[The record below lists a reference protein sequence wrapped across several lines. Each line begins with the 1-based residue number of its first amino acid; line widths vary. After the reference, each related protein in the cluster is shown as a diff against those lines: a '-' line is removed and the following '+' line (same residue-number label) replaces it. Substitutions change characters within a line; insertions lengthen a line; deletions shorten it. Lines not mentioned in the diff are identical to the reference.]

1 MGYRP
6 GALAVWSH
14 AMNQPQFPQ
23 QHSVHGVRRKVA
35 DDAGGGP
42 IIDAYRELQEL
53 GHFGTHGLRLLL
65 ELVGQEVHRF
75 PVLLAPG
82 ATWNSDT
89 VADCAQEFFAAKGPA
104 VTAALLAQVTDVAS
118 MARYLRR
125 SVRHFLVDCARDT
138 DLGAI
143 RRKIEDLLSATE
155 AFARVPPGAL
165 GAGWWQLAGDP
176 LPPYGGDL
184 QPLVAAAYA
193 VPDVQAVR
201 WSGPRRSPLA
211 SDASLVEILRAV
223 LSAATGSLEVAQ
235 LTAVLVRRFPAAV
248 EYTDASLEEQTFE
261 AAAAPLEDRPD
272 VLLEVSDRAQEV
284 YAQLSPAQRALL
296 PHLDKPNGEQAQI
309 LGLGR
314 SQTYAASG
322 KLKAVLVELV
332 PDDGLRAEVT
342 LELYRLCVV
351 NP

>member
-1 MGYRP
+1 
-6 GALAVWSH
+6 
-14 AMNQPQFPQ
+14 
-23 QHSVHGVRRKVA
+23 
-35 DDAGGGP
+35 
-42 IIDAYRELQEL
+42 
-53 GHFGTHGLRLLL
+53 
-65 ELVGQEVHRF
+65 VHRF
-75 PVLLAPG
+75 PALLAPG
-82 ATWNSDT
+82 TTWNSDA
-89 VADCAQEFFAAKGPA
+89 VADCTQEFFAAKGPA

-125 SVRHFLVDCARDT
+125 SIRHFLVDCARDT

-143 RRKIEDLLSATE
+143 RRKIEDLLSATD
-155 AFARVPPGAL
+155 AFSQVPRGAPGA
-165 GAGWWQLAGDP
+165 GRWQLAGGP

-184 QPLVAAAYA
+184 QPLIAAAYS

-201 WSGPRRSPLA
+201 WTGPRRSPLA

-223 LSAATGSLEVAQ
+223 LGAAGGSLEVAQ
-235 LTAVLVRRFPAAV
+235 LTAVLVRRFPAVV
-248 EYTDASLEEQTFE
+248 EYADAALDEQTFG
-261 AAAAPLEDRPD
+261 AAIAPLEDRPD

-296 PHLDKPNGEQAQI
+296 PHLDKPVGEQMQI

-314 SQTYAASG
+314 SQTYAASS

>member
-1 MGYRP
+1 MRKPEVEPPEPKCSRGIASSAAVRGK
-6 GALAVWSH
+6 GA
-14 AMNQPQFPQ
+14 
-23 QHSVHGVRRKVA
+23 
-35 DDAGGGP
+35 

-53 GHFGTHGLRLLL
+53 GHLGENGVELLH
-65 ELVGQEVHRF
+65 ELVGQEVRRF

-82 ATWNSDT
+82 ATWNSDA
-89 VADCAQEFFAAKGPA
+89 VDEFVQEFFVDRGPA

-118 MARYLRR
+118 MGRYLRR

-138 DLGAI
+138 DVGAI
-143 RRKIEDLLSATE
+143 RRKIEDLLSVTVL
-155 AFARVPPGAL
+155 FAQVPRGVPGA
-165 GAGWWQLAGDP
+165 GRWQLAGTAFV
-176 LPPYGGDL
+176 PYGGDL

-193 VPDVQAVR
+193 VRDVQAVR

-223 LSAATGSLEVAQ
+223 LCAAGGSLEVAQ
-235 LTAVLVRRFPAAV
+235 LTAVLARRFPAAV
-248 EYTDASLEEQTFE
+248 EYADATIDEQTFKV
-261 AAAAPLEDRPD
+261 AVAPFEDRPD
-272 VLLEVSDRAQEV
+272 VMLEVSDRAQEV

-296 PHLDKPNGEQAQI
+296 PHLNKPIGEQMQV

-322 KLKAVLVELV
+322 KLKAMVVELV
-332 PDDGLRAEVT
+332 PADGLRAEVA